1 MNQTANKL
9 WTSSFVKICLANFF
23 IFVNFHALLPTFPFF
38 VTSLGGDAVAI
49 GVATALFSI
58 ASIVSR
64 PFVGWLID
72 TRGRCTILVLGLV
85 GMALIP
91 MGYFVS
97 AGIAMAVVLRTV
109 HGAFHAASSNA
120 SSTWVTDIIPPVRM
134 GEGLGMYGL
143 SMAISTAVAPALGLM
158 IMNSRGGYSMLFVMT
173 TAAALVALLLG
184 ATIKSRNYKLSK
196 EPLRLSGLFEPMSVP
211 ASITQFFFMMAY
223 GVIEV
228 YVAIYATTH
237 GLPGGGIYFICIAVA
252 TVATRI
258 LLGRAIDRYGEG
270 VLVYTGNAAII
281 AGILLLV
288 LAHNV
293 PCYVLSALLLGY
305 SFGAIQP
312 SLQTM
317 AMHAVPPERRGAASS
332 TFFVAFDFG
341 IALGGFLAGVL
352 VKYFGYDMMFIIIA
366 FSCVLSI
373 AYYYAFGRC
382 HASSF
387 NPRNRMVHVAAPA
400 ETTTAGDSA
409 THTAPAF
416 IVPDNDG
423 QHAIAA
429 EVQPAG
435 PATAAAQAAAEPDD
449 RPLIITISRQYGS
462 GGHRVGELLAQKL
475 GVRLYDKELIAMTA
489 EKSGMKETDVAE
501 TEQKAGSFMTADN
514 PVQTAMFQAQ
524 SRVIRDIA
532 AAGPCVIV
540 GRLANF
546 ILNGHARCLNIF
558 IYAGRDYRRSHIT
571 ADRGITSAE
580 ADAMMLRTDR
590 DRADHCL
597 HYTGSEWG
605 QPRHYHMMVDNSL
618 LGSEGTADMILSFI
632 KCITKH

>member
-1 MNQTANKL
+1 MNQTSNKL
-9 WTSSFVKICLANFF
+9 WTSSFVKICLVNFF

-38 VTSLGGDAVAI
+38 VTHLGGDAVAI

-64 PFVGWLID
+64 PFIGWLID

-91 MGYFVS
+91 MGYFAS

-120 SSTWVTDIIPPVRM
+120 SSTWVADIIPPARM

-158 IMNSRGGYSMLFVMT
+158 IMNELGFRPLFVMA
-173 TAAALVALLLG
+173 TAAAIVALLLG
-184 ATIKSRNYKLSK
+184 VSIRNRNYSLSSEPLKLS
-196 EPLRLSGLFEPMSVP
+196 ELFEPMSVP

-228 YVAIYATTH
+228 YVAIYATTY

-258 LLGRAIDRYGEG
+258 LLGRAIDRYGEAR
-270 VLVYTGNAAII
+270 LVYSGNAAII

-352 VKYFGYDMMFIIIA
+352 VKYLGYDMMFIIIA
-366 FSCVLSI
+366 FSCVLSW
-373 AYYYAFGRC
+373 AYYYVFGRR

-387 NPRNRMVHVAAPA
+387 NPANRMAHHVTTGETHDAAR
-400 ETTTAGDSA
+400 
-409 THTAPAF
+409 
-416 IVPDNDG
+416 
-423 QHAIAA
+423 Q
-429 EVQPAG
+429 
-435 PATAAAQAAAEPDD
+435 
-449 RPLIITISRQYGS
+449 PLIITISRQYGS
-462 GGHRVGELLAQKL
+462 GGHRVGELVAERL
-475 GVRLYDKELIAMTA
+475 GVKLYDKNLIALTA
-489 EKSGMKETDVAE
+489 EKSGLKEADIAR
-501 TEQKAGSFMTADN
+501 TEQKAGGFMTNDD
-514 PVQTAMFQAQ
+514 PVQTAMFRAQ
-524 SRVIRDIA
+524 SGVIRDIA
-532 AAGPCVIV
+532 AQGPCVIV

-546 ILNGHARCLNIF
+546 ILRDDARCFNIF
-558 IYAGRDYRRSHIT
+558 VYADRDYRRSVISRVKGVST
-571 ADRGITSAE
+571 GE
-580 ADAMMLRTDR
+580 ADELMRRTDR
-590 DRADHCL
+590 DRTEHCL
-597 HYTGSEWG
+597 HYTGCRWG
-605 QPRHYHMMVDNSL
+605 HPKHYHLMVDNSV
-618 LGSEGTADMILSFI
+618 LGSDGTADLIYSMISRI
-632 KCITKH
+632 DNMRES

>member
-1 MNQTANKL
+1 MTQTSNKL
-9 WTSSFVKICLANFF
+9 WTSSFVKICLVNLF

-38 VTSLGGDAVAI
+38 VTYLGGDAVAI
-49 GVATALFSI
+49 GLATALFSI

-72 TRGRCTILVLGLV
+72 TRGRCTILVLGLI
-85 GMALIP
+85 GMTLIP

-120 SSTWVTDIIPPVRM
+120 SSTWVTDIIPHSRM

-143 SMAISTAVAPALGLM
+143 SMAISTAVAPALGLAV
-158 IMNSRGGYSMLFVMT
+158 MNALGFRPLFAV
-173 TAAALVALLLG
+173 AALSALIALLLG
-184 ATIKSRNYKLSK
+184 VSIKSRNYKLSTQ
-196 EPLRLSGLFEPMSVP
+196 PLKFNELFEPMSVP
-211 ASITQFFFMMAY
+211 ASITQFFFMIAY
-223 GVIEV
+223 GVVEV
-228 YVAIYATTH
+228 YVAIYAATH
-237 GLPGGGIYFICIAVA
+237 GLPGGGIYFICIAIA

-258 LLGRAIDRYGEG
+258 FLGRAIDRYGEAR
-270 VLVYTGNAAII
+270 LVYSGNAAII

-293 PCYVLSALLLGY
+293 PCYIISALLLGY

-366 FSCVLSI
+366 LSCVLSW
-373 AYYYAFGRC
+373 AYYYVFGRR

-387 NPRNRMVHVAAPA
+387 NPANRMVHHETADEAAVA
-400 ETTTAGDSA
+400 
-409 THTAPAF
+409 TAPAH
-416 IVPDNDG
+416 D
-423 QHAIAA
+423 
-429 EVQPAG
+429 
-435 PATAAAQAAAEPDD
+435 ATQ

-462 GGHRVGELLAQKL
+462 GGRRIGELLAERL
-475 GVRLYDKELIAMTA
+475 GVKLYDKNLIALTA
-489 EKSGMKETDVAE
+489 EKSGLKEADIAE
-501 TEQKAGSFMTADN
+501 TEQKAGGFMTNDD
-514 PVQTAMFQAQ
+514 PIQTAMFRAQ

-532 AAGPCVIV
+532 AQGPCVIV

-546 ILNGHARCLNIF
+546 ILQDNARCFNIF
-558 IYAGRDYRRSHIT
+558 VYADRDHRRSVISKVKGVT
-571 ADRGITSAE
+571 TAE
-580 ADAMMLRTDR
+580 ADELMRRNDR
-590 DRADHCL
+590 DRTEHCL
-597 HYTGSEWG
+597 HYTGCRWG
-605 QPRHYHMMVDNSL
+605 HPKHYHLMIDNSV
-618 LGSEGTADMILSFI
+618 LGSEGTADMICSMI
-632 KCITKH
+632 ERMEKE